1 MKITKVQQASEEQLT
16 ILMIIGGFQFAAS
29 VTRAQANK
37 APQLARPRQILP
49 EPCLPAERR
58 NGTILRRRTGAADAG
73 PDPITYSFT
82 FTGATQEEDTPFK
95 NLLVTR

>member
-1 MKITKVQQASEEQLT
+1 MKITKVQLASEEQLT
-16 ILMIIGGFQFAAS
+16 ILMIHWRIPIRNLRNKGPG
-29 VTRAQANK
+29 NK

-82 FTGATQEEDTPFK
+82 FTDATQEENPPFK
-95 NLLVTR
+95 NLLVTQ